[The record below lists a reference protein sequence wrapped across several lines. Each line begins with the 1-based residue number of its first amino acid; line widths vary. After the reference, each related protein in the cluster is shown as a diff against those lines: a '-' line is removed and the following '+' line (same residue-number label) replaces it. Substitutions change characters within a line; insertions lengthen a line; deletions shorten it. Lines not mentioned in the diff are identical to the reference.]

1 MNRVARTPV
10 SWKAGGAAGFPS
22 HSCPAAWAWSPGDI
36 AGRSC
41 DTAPCTRPAFRPG
54 SGRPGATQ
62 RRSRFW
68 VACAWSCCLVRA
80 WSRPC
85 LRELASKMRP
95 SFVFIMA
102 WFYARSTCKQ
112 GRSHGCTVFGSL
124 GAGISETGTTPRQ
137 ACRVALRFDASVCH
151 SASLETSQTRRQAAR
166 LPRPDTLDAATPHPD
181 CRHHDLVCRGNGRRP
196 LRAVPSLLRP
206 DSCPQATATWQDLQR
221 LLRGDAPSAHARLV
235 GLLRCRTVA
244 SSTSWPTA

>member
-1 MNRVARTPV
+1 MVQGNARQGSPTLWHQCQLVQDPLPLELNRRLVAKSRHSEVFSAANAAVGPRHLFVISSILTMINTRTIGSVLTLPRHFHL
-10 SWKAGGAAGFPS
+10 SPLDPLARKREGSAEGATCSVAQSKRDGNRD
-22 HSCPAAWAWSPGDI
+22 GTET
-36 AGRSC
+36 GTQLVL
-41 DTAPCTRPAFRPG
+41 TA
-54 SGRPGATQ
+54 ATQ

-95 SFVFIMA
+95 SFVIMA
-102 WFYARSTCKQ
+102 WFYARPQCKQ

-166 LPRPDTLDAATPHPD
+166 LP
-181 CRHHDLVCRGNGRRP
+181 
-196 LRAVPSLLRP
+196 
-206 DSCPQATATWQDLQR
+206 
-221 LLRGDAPSAHARLV
+221 
-235 GLLRCRTVA
+235 
-244 SSTSWPTA
+244 